1 MASIYVYNLKGGKCV
16 ELNNPRIES
25 EDVERLKALLPTNLE
40 GLAFESPL
48 HQFSEAELGEVKIEA
63 QESRVAEYLRSIG
76 SKLEQLHQV
85 SGAMSF
91 YDLAFRVS
99 GKSDYLILKARM
111 LRQAGHMDKAE
122 RLLTRYSEDNPEAP
136 EPYYLK
142 GKNALSRSDYQSA
155 LEHFERALS
164 FTRASNV
171 EHKRLRDILSV
182 YLRFVSIYL
191 ERDQIFA
198 RDLNSEECQREIK
211 HLLQQTQKL
220 SAEIPTKKIGELD
233 GMIFFLET
241 QEKLFQRWLE
251 ELTV

>member
-25 EDVERLKALLPTNLE
+25 QDVERLKALLPANLE
-40 GLAFESPL
+40 GLSFESPIE
-48 HQFSEAELGEVKIEA
+48 QFGEDSLSEVKVED

-76 SKLEQLHQV
+76 SKLEQLQQI

-111 LRQAGHMDKAE
+111 LRQAGQMDKAE
-122 RLLTRYSEDNPEAP
+122 RLLTRYSQDNPEAP

-142 GKNALSRSDYQSA
+142 GKNALSRTDYQSA

-164 FTRASNV
+164 LTRPNNV
-171 EHKRLRDILSV
+171 EHKRLREIVSV

-198 RDLNSEECQREIK
+198 RELNPQECSLEIA
-211 HLLQQTQKL
+211 HLKDEAQKL
-220 SAEIPTKKIGELD
+220 REEIPSKKISELD
-233 GMIFFLET
+233 GMVFFLET
-241 QEKLFQRWLE
+241 QEKLFERWLE
-251 ELTV
+251 ELAA